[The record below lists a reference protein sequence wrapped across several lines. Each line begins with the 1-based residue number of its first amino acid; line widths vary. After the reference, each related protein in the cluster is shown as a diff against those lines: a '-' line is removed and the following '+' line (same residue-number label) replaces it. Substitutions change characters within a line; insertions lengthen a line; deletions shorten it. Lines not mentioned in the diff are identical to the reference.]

1 MTNLNTVGPGVD
13 NQCIHSTHSL
23 NHQSQKK
30 KNPILNYGYRNGLLS
45 LQFYFLLLRVR
56 GAVLS
61 DISEERV
68 NQKSNPQWD
77 LGKNMYLFCGE
88 RKKVIS
94 FPCAEPAQ
102 FDTVSLLFHYFSCEL
117 IMGQR
122 IGLNCCLQPNNSA
135 QVSSVA

>member
-1 MTNLNTVGPGVD
+1 M
-13 NQCIHSTHSL
+13 
-23 NHQSQKK
+23 
-30 KNPILNYGYRNGLLS
+30 
-45 LQFYFLLLRVR
+45 
-56 GAVLS
+56 S
-61 DISEERV
+61 DSSEERV

-135 QVSSVA
+135 PVSSVAEVPFDFNVLHSYPTIYKYNLTLNT